1 MKCEGCGAEVT
12 AKFCPYCGHEMPTN
26 QSVTIIN
33 NYYQA
38 PTAPASQPRVTSP
51 KPQVVYRD
59 VVVDNVSPCNKWVD
73 FWLCFFLGFFGV
85 HKFYEG
91 KIGTGLLY
99 IFTFGIC
106 GLGVLVDMLI
116 ILGNG
121 AKDKSGRKIR

>member
-106 GLGVLVDMLI
+106 GLGVIVDMLI